1 MKQADKLHDMDV
13 SLCCMQMVSAEYIS
27 ANVKFGKN
35 ANFFFN
41 KPMAFA
47 GNQLWMDERSDN
59 AKQLT
64 RRLLLLAFQTLV
76 TVKDTDLKHQM
87 RLQMPAIIVKSAR
100 AFQTFLAF
108 KGNRGECYCGQFC
121 ACHSCRCFDVWIWN
135 ATLRCIADVLRCC
148 RCPVLCPQI
157 LR

>member
-1 MKQADKLHDMDV
+1 
-13 SLCCMQMVSAEYIS
+13 MVSAEYIS

-64 RRLLLLAFQTLV
+64 RRLLLLAFQNPV
-76 TVKDTDLKHQM
+76 TVKDTDLKRQL
-87 RLQMPAIIVKSAR
+87 RLQMPAIIVKCAR
-100 AFQTFLAF
+100 AYQTFLAF
-108 KGNRGECYCGQFC
+108 KGNRGQPCSVCLFAYVLIEML
-121 ACHSCRCFDVWIWN
+121 RN
-135 ATLRCIADVLRCC
+135 ADK
-148 RCPVLCPQI
+148 VLC
-157 LR
+157 LC